1 MNMNV
6 IKRNGSEAIFDI
18 SKIEIAIGKAND
30 TVPQT
35 DRMTDMQIK
44 DIASNVQSKC
54 EELGHAAGVEDIQDM
69 VEMSI
74 MKLGF
79 YQIAKNYITYRYER
93 SKVRQKNTIDDKI
106 LSIIDQTN
114 EEAKQENSNKNPIVN
129 STQRDY
135 IAGEVSKDICKRYL
149 YDKELNEG
157 HDESLWHI
165 HDEDY
170 VALHMYNCC
179 LVNLEDMLQ
188 NGTVI
193 SGTLIEKPHSFSTA
207 CNITTQ
213 IIAQVASNQYGGQT
227 FSLAHL
233 APFVDVSRQKIRKKV
248 IEELKDTHSA
258 NDTYLIDKITE
269 SRLHEEVTRGVQMIQ
284 YQILTLLTTNGLYK
298 EIGRCKIA

>member
-1 MNMNV
+1 MNV

-44 DIASNVQSKC
+44 DIASNVQANC
-54 EELGHAAGVEDIQDM
+54 EKLDHAARVEDIQDM

-93 SKVRQKNTIDDKI
+93 AQLRQKNTIDDKI
-106 LSIIDQTN
+106 LTIINGEN

-135 IAGEVSKDICKRYL
+135 MAGEVSKDICKRYIFPKDIMEAHEQGVVHL
-149 YDKELNEG
+149 
-157 HDESLWHI
+157 HDT
-165 HDEDY
+165 DY
-170 VALHMYNCC
+170 LAQHMHNCD

-193 SGTLIEKPHSFSTA
+193 SGTMIEKPHSFSTA

-233 APFVDVSRQKIRKKV
+233 APFVDISRQKIRKRV

-258 NDTYLIDKITE
+258 NDTYLNLPVALNCSVAGIELVTTIVSITLFLMF
-269 SRLHEEVTRGVQMIQ
+269 S
-284 YQILTLLTTNGLYK
+284 
-298 EIGRCKIA
+298 